1 MTTPGVERGPGI
13 MTGENE
19 RFRPID
25 TAPEWSDD
33 VFDTCA
39 ELAEL
44 LERHS
49 YRFARTMPGAPH
61 SYTLKRT
68 WPGEDEF
75 VEALRKMR
83 AVERIEELFRGY
95 WYRRFNANGYKYWTM
110 GASLDHILINR
121 AIHASAFDPYAAVCD
136 SYDLAIHERESDV
149 ERSRRVYESLKI
161 EPGTEIL
168 DIGCGTG
175 SLVDFRFRDIDP
187 ERYVGIDPSRGMLGV
202 FGDKH
207 PEFRSRLIRTP
218 FEDYW
223 PKPGQKFDFVV
234 VLFGV
239 PSHISEPDLLSGKVQ
254 WLLKPSGTAV
264 LMYNRRKPEDMDFYR
279 KLGTK
284 VRGPDGGRVS
294 DEFWTVRP
302 DDDPDWLTVVGSKL

>member
-1 MTTPGVERGPGI
+1 MTTPDVKQEPEI
-13 MTGENE
+13 MTGEDE
-19 RFRPID
+19 RFRPVE
-25 TAPEWSDD
+25 TAPEWSHE

-83 AVERIEELFRGY
+83 AVERVEEFFRGY

-121 AIHASAFDPYAAVCD
+121 AIHAPPFDPYAAVCD
-136 SYDLAIHERESDV
+136 SYDLAIHKDESDV
-149 ERSRRVYESLKI
+149 ERSWRIYESLNI

-175 SLVDFRFRDIDP
+175 TLVDFRFRDIDP
-187 ERYVGIDPSRGMLGV
+187 KRYVGIDPSRGMLGV

-207 PEFRSRLIRTP
+207 PEFRDRLIRTP

-223 PKPGQKFDFVV
+223 PKPGQKFGLVV
-234 VLFGV
+234 ALFGV
-239 PSHISEPDLLSGKVQ
+239 PSYIGEPDLLSGKVQ
-254 WLLKPSGTAV
+254 WLLNTGGTAV
-264 LMYNRRKPEDMDFYR
+264 LMYNGAKPEDMDFYR
-279 KLGTK
+279 NLGTQ
-284 VRGPDGGRVS
+284 VHDSGGAPVS
-294 DEFWTVRP
+294 DEFWTVQE
-302 DDDPDWLTVVGSKL
+302 DDDPDWLTVVGSRP